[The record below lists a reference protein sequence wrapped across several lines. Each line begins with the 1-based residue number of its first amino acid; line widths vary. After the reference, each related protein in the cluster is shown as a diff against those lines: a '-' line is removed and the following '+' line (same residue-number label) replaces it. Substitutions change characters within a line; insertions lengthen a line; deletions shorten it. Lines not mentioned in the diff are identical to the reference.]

1 MKYSKT
7 KIIILS
13 LAVLIAVAL
22 FAATALFLSSK
33 KNNDHSEVSMRVD
46 NNPGSIVQ
54 EKKEKTDNAANE
66 DLVVGSRVEER
77 REEDKKKNNPALPTT
92 FKSGESSPIS
102 GLVCAIPE
110 NKDRRPI
117 AVMLA
122 ADKRVRPLSG
132 IEEADIVYEMP
143 VITNMI
149 TRLMAV
155 FVCNSPREIGSIRSA
170 RHDYL
175 TLAKG
180 LDAVLAHWGGSHFAL
195 DMLKNKKT
203 VPDLDAMKSGG
214 GAFYRKAG
222 ISAPDNGFASYDG
235 LYAEAAAK
243 GYRMENQFSGFPHRN
258 ESPIDKRGS
267 NGTLTVGFPGVFR
280 VTYDYDAASNTY
292 LRNWNGNADTDR
304 ATGKR
309 IAPKNV
315 VVVFAASR
323 QIEGQYN
330 DVDIEGSGL
339 MYAYMEGREF
349 KGTWEKS
356 KDDCVLDNDLVCV
369 SSSRMK
375 FIKDNGQEIEFVPGQ
390 IWVEVLEPGQ
400 VLRWTPA

>member
-7 KIIILS
+7 KIISLFFGVLLLTAILVGALLFFFPNRSKDHNENS
-13 LAVLIAVAL
+13 LR
-22 FAATALFLSSK
+22 SS
-33 KNNDHSEVSMRVD
+33 D
-46 NNPGSIVQ
+46 NSGSIVQ
-54 EKKEKTDNAANE
+54 EKE
-66 DLVVGSRVEER
+66 DEESDAVKKDPVIGSRIEEQ
-77 REEDKKKNNPALPTT
+77 REEEKKDNEPASPTA

-102 GLVCAIPE
+102 GLVCEIPG
-110 NKDRRPI
+110 NRNRRPI

-132 IEEADIVYEMP
+132 IGEADIVYEMP

-155 FVCNSPREIGSIRSA
+155 FVCNSPKEIGSIRSA

-180 LDAVLAHWGGSHFAL
+180 LDAILAHWGGSHFAL

-214 GAFYRKAG
+214 GAFYRKSG

-235 LYAEAAAK
+235 LYAAAQAK
-243 GYRMENQFSGFPHRN
+243 GFRMENQFSGFPHRD
-258 ESPIDKRGS
+258 ESPVDKRGA
-267 NGTLTVGFPGVFR
+267 NGVLTVGFPGVFR
-280 VTYDYDAASNTY
+280 VTYEYEAASNTY

-330 DVDIEGSGL
+330 DVDIEGSGP

-349 KGTWEKS
+349 KGTWEKN
-356 KDDCVLDNDLVCV
+356 KDDCVLENDLVCV
-369 SSSRMK
+369 SSSRMR
-375 FIKDNGQEIEFVPGQ
+375 FIKENGQEVEFVPGQ